1 MTIVEQIDRDL
12 TEALKAREAERLG
25 ALRMVKT
32 ALKLRETEVPGSL
45 GDEEALR
52 VLNTLIKQR
61 RDAAEQF
68 RAAGREDLA
77 QKEEREAKVIQG
89 YLPTAASS
97 EEMVRVVEEAVAET
111 GATSPKDMGAVMKAA
126 RARLPGQDRRR
137 KGPLRPREGA
147 PRVVTRSPPGRRPV
161 PRTSPQPY
169 LASLTRGTPA
179 ASVDG
184 FTGFQVCPIGGQEG
198 RRCETAATPSL

>member
-1 MTIVEQIDRDL
+1 MSIVQQIDRDL

-32 ALKLRETEVPGSL
+32 ALKLRETEMPGSL

-52 VLNTLIKQR
+52 VLHTLIKQR

-77 QKEEREAKVIQG
+77 VKEEQEAKVIQG
-89 YLPTAASS
+89 YLPVAASA
-97 EEMVRVVEEAVAET
+97 EEMARVVGEAIAET

-126 RARLPGQDRRR
+126 RARLSG
-137 KGPLRPREGA
+137 K
-147 PRVVTRSPPGRRPV
+147 T
-161 PRTSPQPY
+161 
-169 LASLTRGTPA
+169 
-179 ASVDG
+179 VDG
-184 FTGFQVCPIGGQEG
+184 KALSDLVKTRLAQ
-198 RRCETAATPSL
+198 

>member
-1 MTIVEQIDRDL
+1 MRDGGWPCGRVAARCYSAVVTSMTIVQQIDRDL

-32 ALKLRETEVPGSL
+32 ALKLRQTEVTGSL
-45 GDEEALR
+45 GDDDALR

-77 QKEEREAKVIQG
+77 QKEEREAAVIQQ
-89 YLPTAASS
+89 YLPSAASADD
-97 EEMVRVVEEAVAET
+97 MVRAVQEAVVET

-126 RARLPGQDRRR
+126 RARLQGKTIDGKALSDLVKSR
-137 KGPLRPREGA
+137 
-147 PRVVTRSPPGRRPV
+147 
-161 PRTSPQPY
+161 
-169 LASLTRGTPA
+169 LAS
-179 ASVDG
+179 
-184 FTGFQVCPIGGQEG
+184 
-198 RRCETAATPSL
+198 

>member
-1 MTIVEQIDRDL
+1 MTIVQQIDKDL

-45 GDEEALR
+45 GDEDALR

-61 RDAAEQF
+61 RDSAEQF

-77 QKEEREAKVIQG
+77 QKEEREARIIQA
-89 YLPTAASS
+89 YLPGAASP
-97 EEMVRVVEEAVAET
+97 EDMDRAVEEAVAET

-126 RARLPGQDRRR
+126 RARLQGQ
-137 KGPLRPREGA
+137 
-147 PRVVTRSPPGRRPV
+147 T
-161 PRTSPQPY
+161 
-169 LASLTRGTPA
+169 
-179 ASVDG
+179 VDG
-184 FTGFQVCPIGGQEG
+184 KALSDLVKARLAP
-198 RRCETAATPSL
+198 

>member
-1 MTIVEQIDRDL
+1 MTIVQRIDQDL

-45 GDEEALR
+45 GDEDAFR

-68 RAAGREDLA
+68 RSAGREDLA
-77 QKEEREAKVIQG
+77 QKEEREAKIILA
-89 YLPTAASS
+89 YLPGAASG
-97 EEMVRVVEEAVAET
+97 EDMARAVEEAVAET

-126 RARLPGQDRRR
+126 RARLQ
-137 KGPLRPREGA
+137 GA
-147 PRVVTRSPPGRRPV
+147 T
-161 PRTSPQPY
+161 
-169 LASLTRGTPA
+169 
-179 ASVDG
+179 VDG
-184 FTGFQVCPIGGQEG
+184 KALADLVKA
-198 RRCETAATPSL
+198 RLAR